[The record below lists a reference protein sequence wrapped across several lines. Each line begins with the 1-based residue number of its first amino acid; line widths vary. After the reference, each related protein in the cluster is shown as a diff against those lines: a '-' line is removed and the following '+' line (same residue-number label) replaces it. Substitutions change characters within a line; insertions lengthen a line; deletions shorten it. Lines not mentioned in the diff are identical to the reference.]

1 MYLEYLIS
9 LVIGIAYCVLTTHV
23 NLKCNR
29 TILSDAIDRE
39 MGYKDK
45 RKEDIAIWSGI
56 NFHKEA
62 WVKVVYPENITFCQW
77 QLEGYRINKI

>member
-1 MYLEYLIS
+1 MQPSYAIF
-9 LVIGIAYCVLTTHV
+9 
-23 NLKCNR
+23 
-29 TILSDAIDRE
+29 SDAIDRE